1 MQRIAEI
8 KGEWRYLR
16 KFMISV
22 LLAMLFLSGSLIA
35 QEQEQEPLS
44 VDREEFYRQ
53 ISTILLNTPSD
64 INKKEAEI
72 TLERFYPTWSVDRFS
87 EADRAVVRNLI
98 EVMRDRKMR
107 AFPYLHDYI
116 YALTLLG
123 ESQLSSEAIIAW
135 HLYAEELLSVKQSAP
150 FGKLLDFTKEFFDQ
164 SLLNSR
170 GTFSWYY
177 RRANYTFDLDTTLIV
192 RFEYLDLVCASK
204 NDSSVI
210 SKTSG
215 FFNYESKEWLGEN
228 GTLFWDRFGEEAGEQ
243 IYADYQQ
250 YSIDLTETN
259 YQIDSVILH
268 YDRFLPNPV
277 LGRLSEKIM
286 AGPPAERTSY
296 PRVMAYLDNFELPDI
311 FPGIDYYGGIELQ
324 GLRLFGLRS
333 GAGDSYVMFRHND
346 TVFGKVRAEIF
357 RLDEERIETTDA
369 QVSFYFER
377 DSLYHPDIHVK
388 YTAEDKQMML
398 FNDAGGAEMP
408 PFFNSYHQLII
419 YSEALYWNV
428 DSTKMFFKNM
438 RGVNQN
444 NKASFVSNN
453 FFSIRD
459 FYRLQGMDDTNPL
472 YTIYNYLHTYGEDI
486 IQLGALAEF
495 MRKPKE
501 QVAALL
507 INLGRKGFLIYDTK
521 SETAIVKR
529 RLYDYLDAKSGQ
541 ADYDVIRLES
551 EVFAKPNALI
561 DLNDL
566 SLDVFGVPEVFISDS
581 QDVYIYPFDKT
592 ISFRKNRDF
601 TFDGRVRAGLFD
613 FYAQNSTFVYDSF
626 MLNLNYIDSLTFMV
640 KTKGL
645 LKGNDSLVKV
655 KNVLT
660 VLNGK
665 IYVDDPYNK
674 SGLRAMNHYPI
685 FVSNEDSYVYF
696 NKRTI
701 QDSTLNPE
709 DFYYVIEPFTFDSLS
724 TFTTQGMAFEGALA
738 SAGIFPTIRQPLVVM
753 DDYSLGFT
761 HQTPHEG
768 YPVYDGKAIF
778 SSEIKLSNNGFEG
791 IGTLD
796 YLTATT
802 ASDRFLFYPD
812 SLTGIGNYFTLNE
825 NPDKYDYPQ
834 VQGDSVDIHWVVD
847 TNLMAV
853 NQLFEP
859 FILYNKSTLEGDIG
873 LSPENLMGDGS
884 FFFDQSE
891 IISNSINF
899 KYSELTADSA
909 DFYLRLKEQDT
920 VVFRSKGYFA
930 RIDFQQ
936 QKGWFDNLYENSF
949 VEFPFNKYISTLEEV
964 EWIMDESR
972 LELKSEVGADY
983 ETLSMLND
991 KDLIDYN
998 LSGPEFIS
1006 VHKEQDSLRFYAGQ
1020 ASYSLSQYTIDIEGV
1035 KLIKV
1040 ADAAIFPFNE
1050 AVKISRDANMSTLM
1064 NARIIADTA
1073 NKYHHIYD
1081 AEANIFS
1088 RHQFMATGYVDY
1100 VDRNKT
1106 AQPIFLSSISVN
1118 NFGKTVGFGEITPE
1132 DIFFLSP
1139 EYFFTGQVSLLSNK
1153 KNYRFTGGYKINEN
1167 CIGLVDNWVAF
1178 DQQLDPEKLYFNI
1191 TDTTRDTKGRRA
1203 RFGLAFSERD
1213 KAFYPMILQAK
1224 KDSSDFVLIQSS
1236 GQIDYDIA
1244 NNAFRVGS
1252 ARRLNENV
1260 LDDNL
1265 VALYNER
1272 CILEGDGIL
1281 DLGLD
1286 FNMLKWNAAGTFKH
1300 LIIPDSTYI
1309 NTVLSLAFHMDEM
1322 ALSMMT
1328 DSLRISN
1335 ARNTDVSSGAFPLY
1349 LQKRVGSQRANEV
1362 LTDLSLYGQMRKMP
1376 PELAH
1381 TLIFTDLNLK
1391 WDTKTRSYLS
1401 YGPIGIGYI
1410 AGQSVNKYVDGYVQI
1425 EMGRTGSGIHMYLEV
1440 SKDQWYLFSYKHGI
1454 MQVISSDNAF
1464 NTQIEML
1471 KQDKRVLNPNSDT
1484 DYYEFVIS
1492 TRRKKVDFVRTME
1505 TLMKFN

>member
-1 MQRIAEI
+1 MRND
-8 KGEWRYLR
+8 R
-16 KFMISV
+16 KWIGWQFRLQKSLMFALFAFLFICNTAIS
-22 LLAMLFLSGSLIA
+22 
-35 QEQEQEPLS
+35 QEQEALS
-44 VDREEFYRQ
+44 LDNDEFYGQ
-53 ISTILLNTPSD
+53 LSSILLNTTSEA
-64 INKKEAEI
+64 NKKAAEV
-72 TLERFYPTWSVDRFS
+72 TLERFFPTWGASRFTEEGRS
-87 EADRAVVRNLI
+87 EIRQLI
-98 EVMRDRKMR
+98 ETMRARKMK

-135 HLYAEELLSVKQSAP
+135 HLYAEELLTIKQSAP
-150 FGKLLDFTKEFFDQ
+150 FGKLLDFTREFFDDKI
-164 SLLNSR
+164 LNSR

-177 RRANYTFDLDTTLIV
+177 RRANFTFDLDTTLVI

-210 SKTSG
+210 ANTSG
-215 FFNYESKEWLGEN
+215 FFNYESKNWEGEN
-228 GTLFWDRFGEEAGEQ
+228 GLLSWNRFGEENGEQ
-243 IYADYQQ
+243 INAEFQT
-250 YSIDLTETN
+250 YSIDLKETD
-259 YQIDSVILH
+259 YQIDSAILH
-268 YDRFLPNPV
+268 YDRFFKNPV
-277 LGRLSEKIM
+277 LGRLTEKIM
-286 AGPPAERTSY
+286 AGPASDRTSY
-296 PRVMAYLDNFELPDI
+296 PRVTSYLDNFELPDI
-311 FPGIDYYGGIELQ
+311 FPGIDYYGGLEIQ
-324 GLRLFGLRS
+324 GLRLFGLCS
-333 GAGDSYVMFRHND
+333 GNGDAFVTFRHND
-346 TVFGKVRAEIF
+346 TIFGKIRSEVF
-357 RLDEERIETTDA
+357 RLDEEKIETTDA

-377 DSLYHPDIHVK
+377 DSLFHPDIHVK
-388 YTAEDKQMML
+388 YTTEDKLMML

-419 YSEALYWNV
+419 YSEALYWNI
-428 DSTKMFFKNM
+428 DSTEMYFKNM

-453 FFSIRD
+453 FFSISD

-472 YTIYNYLHTYGEDI
+472 YTIYNYLHTYGDREV
-486 IQLGALAEF
+486 QLGAFAEF

-501 QVAALL
+501 QVEALL
-507 INLGRKGFLIYDTK
+507 ISLGRKGFLIYDSKT
-521 SETAIVKR
+521 ETAFVKQ
-529 RLYDYLDAKSGQ
+529 RLFDYLDAKSGQ

-581 QDVYIYPFDKT
+581 QEVYIYPFDKT

-601 TFDGRVRAGLFD
+601 TFDGRVHAGLFD

-640 KTKGL
+640 KAKGL
-645 LKGNDSLVKV
+645 LTGSDSLVKV

-665 IYVDDPYNK
+665 IYVDDAYNK
-674 SGLRAMNHYPI
+674 SGLRSMDRYPI

-696 NKRTI
+696 NKKSI

-709 DFYYVIEPFTFDSLS
+709 HFYYVIEPFTFDSLS
-724 TFTTQGMAFEGALA
+724 TFTTQGMAFDGALS
-738 SAGIFPTIRQPLVVM
+738 SAGIFPTIRQPLIVM
-753 DDYSLGFT
+753 EDYSLGFT
-761 HQTPHEG
+761 HQTPVEG
-768 YPVYDGKAIF
+768 YEIYDGKAVF
-778 SSEIKLSNNGFEG
+778 SSEVKLSNKGFEG
-791 IGTLD
+791 LGTLN

-812 SLTGIGNYFTLNE
+812 SLTGIGNYFTLKE
-825 NPDKYDYPQ
+825 SPDKYDYPH
-834 VQGDSVDIHWVVD
+834 VQGDSVDIHWAVD

-853 NQLFEP
+853 NQLFDP
-859 FILYNKSTLEGDIG
+859 FILYHQSSLEGNLE
-873 LSPENLMGDGS
+873 LSPEKLMGDGS

-899 KYSELTADSA
+899 KHSELTADSA
-909 DFYLRLKEQDT
+909 DFYLRLKDQDT

-964 EWIMDESR
+964 EWIMNENR
-972 LELKSEVGADY
+972 LELKSESGADY
-983 ETLSMLND
+983 EVLSKLSD
-991 KDLIDYN
+991 KELIDYN

-1006 VHKEQDSLRFYAGQ
+1006 VHEGQDSLRFYAGQ
-1020 ASYSLSQYTIDIEGV
+1020 ASYNLSQYNIDIEGV

-1040 ADAAIFPFNE
+1040 ADAAIFPFDE
-1050 AVKISRDANMSTLM
+1050 GVKILRDAKIATLTD
-1064 NARIIADTA
+1064 ARIIADTL

-1081 AEANIFS
+1081 ADVNIFS
-1088 RHQFMATGYVDY
+1088 RHQFMAKGYVDY
-1100 VDRNKT
+1100 RDRNRT
-1106 AQPIFLSSISVN
+1106 VQPIYLSSISVN
-1118 NFGKTVGFGEITPE
+1118 NFGKTIGFGEITPD

-1139 EYFFTGQVSLLSNK
+1139 EYFFAGEVILLSNQ
-1153 KNYRFTGGYKINEN
+1153 KNYRFTGGYKINES

-1178 DQQLDPEKLYFNI
+1178 DQYLDPSKLYFNM

-1213 KAFYPMILQAK
+1213 KTFYPMVLQALR
-1224 KDSSDFVLIQSS
+1224 DSSDFVLIQSS
-1236 GQIDYDIA
+1236 GQIDYDTA
-1244 NNAFRVGS
+1244 NRSFRVGS
-1252 ARRLNENV
+1252 ARRLNDNV
-1260 LDDNL
+1260 MTDNL
-1265 VALYNER
+1265 VALNNER

-1286 FNMLKWNAAGTFKH
+1286 FNMLKWNAAGTFRH

-1309 NTVLSLAFHMDEM
+1309 NTVLSLAFHMDM
-1322 ALSMMT
+1322 FALNMMV

-1335 ARNTDVSSGAFPLY
+1335 AKNTDVSSGAFPLY
-1349 LQKRVGSQRANEV
+1349 LQKRIGSQRANEV
-1362 LTDLSLYGQMRKMP
+1362 LTDLNLYGQMRKIP

-1381 TLIFTDLNLK
+1381 TIIFTDLNLK

-1410 AGQSVNKYVDGYVQI
+1410 A
-1425 EMGRTGSGIHMYLEV
+1425 
-1440 SKDQWYLFSYKHGI
+1440 
-1454 MQVISSDNAF
+1454 
-1464 NTQIEML
+1464 
-1471 KQDKRVLNPNSDT
+1471 
-1484 DYYEFVIS
+1484 
-1492 TRRKKVDFVRTME
+1492 
-1505 TLMKFN
+1505 